1 MLEEIPLLYFCIAS
15 IPTTFHH
22 LHLRLGPSRGVLR
35 RLVGFGKVRG
45 EMDFPFLDGFERVIA
60 VHLGGTVV
68 APKALHPPRG
78 RERRI
83 WIQI

>member
-1 MLEEIPLLYFCIAS
+1 MSDDVLEDIRITS

-22 LHLRLGPSRGVLR
+22 LHLRLEPSRSDLH

-45 EMDFPFLDGFERVIA
+45 EMDFPFLDGFESVTE
-60 VHLGGTVV
+60 VHLGGTVI